1 MTYAFLCP
9 LLFQIHL
16 PHRQNFFGRKH
27 FLLDLCLKDKTELF
41 PHYLSQ
47 FSKLN
52 SNILLVDIQ
61 MRHIKRY
68 KSYISLPN
76 LAEKGCEN
84 IVHLNHPLHF
94 STQVFLNLVLS
105 RYRGSAL
112 SSVHLFER
120 HSNLESVA

>member
-1 MTYAFLCP
+1 MIYAFLCS

-16 PHRQNFFGRKH
+16 PHHQNFFGRKH

-41 PHYLSQ
+41 SHYLSQ

-52 SNILLVDIQ
+52 LNIILADIQ

-68 KSYISLPN
+68 KCCISLPN
-76 LAEKGCEN
+76 LAEEGYEN
-84 IVHLNHPLHF
+84 IVHLHHPLHF
-94 STQVFLNLVLS
+94 STQVFLNLLLS
-105 RYRGSAL
+105 GYKCSAL

-120 HSNLESVA
+120 HSNWESMA